1 MRGQRSSTMEG
12 ALSFWSEQLGMEEG
26 ILSDIEDKHPIR
38 YEDLLSDPREALP
51 KLYEYL
57 SIEADPQTISSIE
70 GMIDPTRAFAYR
82 MDPELTEFSSSNSD
96 VLERHG
102 YSA

>member
-1 MRGQRSSTMEG
+1 MEG
-12 ALSFWSEQLGMEEG
+12 ALGFWSEQVEMEEG
-26 ILSDIEDKHPIR
+26 ILSDIEDKHSIR

>member
-1 MRGQRSSTMEG
+1 MEG
-12 ALSFWSEQLGMEEG
+12 ALGFWSEQLGMEEG
-26 ILSDIEDKHPIR
+26 ILSDIEDKHSIR
-38 YEDLLSDPREALP
+38 YEDLLSDPKESLS

-57 SIEADPQTISSIE
+57 SIEAEPQTISSIE

-82 MDPELTEFSSSNSD
+82 KDPELAEFSSSNSD
-96 VLERHG
+96 ILARHG

>member
-1 MRGQRSSTMEG
+1 MEG
-12 ALSFWSEQLGMEEG
+12 ALGFWSEQVEMEEV
-26 ILSDIEDKHPIR
+26 ILSDIEDKHSIR
-38 YEDLLSDPREALP
+38 YEDLLSDPKEALP

>member
-1 MRGQRSSTMEG
+1 MEG
-12 ALSFWSEQLGMEEG
+12 ALGFWSEQVEMEEG
-26 ILSDIEDKHPIR
+26 ILGHIEDKHSIR
-38 YEDLLSDPREALP
+38 YEDLLSDPKATLS

-57 SIEADPQTISSIE
+57 SIEADPLTISSIE

-82 MDPELTEFSSSNSD
+82 KDPELTEFSSSNSD
-96 VLERHG
+96 VLARHG

>member
-1 MRGQRSSTMEG
+1 MEG
-12 ALSFWSEQLGMEEG
+12 ALGFWSEQVEMEEV
-26 ILSDIEDKHPIR
+26 ILSDIEDKHSIR

>member
-1 MRGQRSSTMEG
+1 MEG
-12 ALSFWSEQLGMEEG
+12 ALGFWSEQLGMEEG
-26 ILSDIEDKHPIR
+26 ILSDIEDKHSIR
-38 YEDLLSDPREALP
+38 YEDLLSDPKEALS

-70 GMIDPTRAFAYR
+70 DMIDPTRAFAYR
-82 MDPELTEFSSSNSD
+82 TDPELTEFSSSYSD
-96 VLERHG
+96 VLARHG

>member
-1 MRGQRSSTMEG
+1 MEG
-12 ALSFWSEQLGMEEG
+12 ALGFWSEQLGMEEG
-26 ILSDIEDKHPIR
+26 ILSDIEDKHSIR
-38 YEDLLSDPREALP
+38 YEDLLRDPKEALS

-70 GMIDPTRAFAYR
+70 DMIDPTRAFAYR
-82 MDPELTEFSSSNSD
+82 TDPELTAFSSSNSD
-96 VLERHG
+96 VLARHG

>member
-12 ALSFWSEQLGMEEG
+12 ALDFWSEQLEMEEG
-26 ILSDIEDKHPIR
+26 ILSDIEDKHSIR
-38 YEDLLSDPREALP
+38 YEDLLSDPKEALS
-51 KLYEYL
+51 KLHEYL

-70 GMIDPTRAFAYR
+70 DMIDPTRAFAYR
-82 MDPELTEFSSSNSD
+82 TDPELTEFSSSNSD
-96 VLERHG
+96 VLARHG

>member
-1 MRGQRSSTMEG
+1 MEG
-12 ALSFWSEQLGMEEG
+12 ALGFWSEQVEMEAG
-26 ILSDIEDKHPIR
+26 ILSDIEDKHSIR
-38 YEDLLSDPREALP
+38 YEDLLSDPKEALP

-57 SIEADPQTISSIE
+57 SIEADPQTISYIE

>member
-1 MRGQRSSTMEG
+1 MEG
-12 ALSFWSEQLGMEEG
+12 ALGFWSEQLGMEEG
-26 ILSDIEDKHPIR
+26 ILSDIEDKHSIR
-38 YEDLLSDPREALP
+38 YEDLLSDPKEALS

-70 GMIDPTRAFAYR
+70 DMIDPTRAFAYR
-82 MDPELTEFSSSNSD
+82 TDPELTEFSSSNSD
-96 VLERHG
+96 ILARHG

>member
-1 MRGQRSSTMEG
+1 MEG
-12 ALSFWSEQLGMEEG
+12 ALGFWSEQVEMEEG
-26 ILSDIEDKHPIR
+26 ILRDIEDKHSIR
-38 YEDLLSDPREALP
+38 YEDLLSDPKEALP

>member
-1 MRGQRSSTMEG
+1 MEG
-12 ALSFWSEQLGMEEG
+12 ALGFWSEQLGMEEG
-26 ILSDIEDKHPIR
+26 ILSDIEDKHSIR
-38 YEDLLSDPREALP
+38 YEDLLSDPKEALS